1 MNYTTAAGPDVE
13 FEVNSLYETL
23 LKLGDKRKARGK
35 RYGLASVLTLS
46 VLAKLGG
53 EDTPTGM
60 AEWVSHLAEDLRA
73 SLGLKR
79 ERMPHAVTYRR
90 ILGQDV
96 DINELEQVVGHFF
109 QACQAQ
115 TEQLAMDGKTLRG
128 TIETGQTRGVH
139 LLAVYA
145 VQTGVVLNQVNVLSK
160 ENEISAAPKVL
171 AGIEL
176 GGKVVSGDAMFTQRD
191 LSSHIV
197 EAGGQYLWTVKDN
210 QPGLRADI
218 QRLFS
223 PEKVPL
229 GSSALRTDFQS
240 VTTTAKGHGRLESHT
255 LTTSS
260 LLNATSDWP
269 FLGQVF
275 QLVRQVRYLKAD
287 KTTYEVSYGITSLPS
302 SAASPQRLLALHR
315 HHWTIENKL
324 HYCRD
329 VTFHEDACHLAI
341 GHAAQTIAVLNN
353 LVLGLLRLRGFSAI
367 AAARRRFSAYTAE
380 ALALVL
386 YALT

>member
-1 MNYTTAAGPDVE
+1 MNYTIVAGRDVE

-60 AEWVSHLAEDLRA
+60 AEWVSHRAEELRG

-90 ILGQDV
+90 ILGQAV
-96 DINELEQVVGHFF
+96 DIDELEQVVGRFF
-109 QACQAQ
+109 QACQAK

-145 VQTGVVLNQVNVLSK
+145 VRAGVVLSQVNVLSK
-160 ENEISAAPKVL
+160 ENEIRAAPKVL
-171 AGIEL
+171 AGLEL

-197 EAGGQYLWTVKDN
+197 QAGGQYLWTVKDN

-218 QRLFS
+218 QRLFG

-240 VTTTAKGHGRLESHT
+240 VTTTAKGHGRVETHT
-255 LTTSS
+255 LTTSA

-269 FLGQVF
+269 YLGQVF

-287 KTTYEVSYGITSLPS
+287 KTTCEVSYGITSLPS
-302 SAASPQRLLALHR
+302 SAASPKRLLDLHR
-315 HHWTIENKL
+315 HHWAIENKR

-367 AAARRRFSAYTAE
+367 ASARRRFSAHAAE

-386 YALT
+386 YALA